1 MLDSYGRSINYLRI
15 SITDRCN
22 LRCAYCMPD
31 DGITWLPHEDI
42 LSNEEILR
50 LCKIF
55 AKFGV
60 KKMRLTG
67 GEPLVRKGLPQM
79 IEQIKTIDGIE
90 SVSLTTNGVLL
101 AQQLPDLLSAGLDG
115 VNLSLDTLDR
125 EQFHAITRRDL
136 LGDTLAGLQAAIQ
149 VADRLNVKVNCVP
162 MGDNDKQL
170 VPLAQLAKDNPIAVR
185 FIEMMPIGL
194 GSSQARR
201 TQDEVTAML
210 EKVFGPIQSCDRAV
224 GAGPSQ
230 YVTFQEFQGK
240 IGFISAMTHKFCS
253 DCNRV
258 RLTATGFLKTCLQYD
273 IGEDLRSILRSS
285 QDDTLLEEAI
295 THAILNKPVAHHF
308 AEENTQQDEN
318 RKMFQIGG

>member
-1 MLDSYGRSINYLRI
+1 MLDSYGRSIDYLRI

-22 LRCAYCMPD
+22 LRCTYCMPD

-50 LCKIF
+50 LCKVF
-55 AKFGV
+55 AKLGV

-67 GEPLVRKGLPQM
+67 GEPLVRKGLPQLLSS
-79 IEQIKTIDGIE
+79 IKSIDGIE

-115 VNLSLDTLDR
+115 VNLSLDTLDKD
-125 EQFHAITRRDL
+125 QFFAIARRDL

-162 MGDNDKQL
+162 MGDNDAQL
-170 VPLAQLAKDNPIAVR
+170 VPLAQMAKDNPIAVR

-194 GSSQARR
+194 GSTQARR
-201 TQDEVTAML
+201 TQEEVVAML
-210 EKVFGPIQSCDRAV
+210 EQSFGPIQSCDRAL

-230 YVTFQEFQGK
+230 YVTFQDFKGK

-285 QDDTLLEEAI
+285 QDDALLENAI
-295 THAILNKPVAHHF
+295 IHAILNKPVAHHF